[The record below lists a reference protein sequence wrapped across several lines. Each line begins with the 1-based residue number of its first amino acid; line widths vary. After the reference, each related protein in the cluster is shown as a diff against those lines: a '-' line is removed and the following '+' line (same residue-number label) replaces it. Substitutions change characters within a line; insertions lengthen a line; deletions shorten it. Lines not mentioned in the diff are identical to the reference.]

1 MAGVLDLF
9 VPREKN
15 FFQHLNKQI
24 ILLDQTTELFTS
36 LVTDKKLTDKKLQQ
50 QIETIRKNSN
60 LVDEISR
67 DINSELHKVFIT
79 SIDREDI
86 TSLAGN
92 LSIIVNS
99 VRTLATSVLY
109 LKIKKFDK
117 NFLEQITIFQESV
130 VLLKYVFQEPLAPKR
145 NIKTIEKIKQLERD
159 ADDIY
164 RKAIGSL
171 FEKKKNA
178 VEIIKQKE
186 LYDQA
191 ENAIDDIRRLV
202 ELLETIILT
211 NS

>member
-50 QIETIRKNSN
+50 QIEKIRKNSN